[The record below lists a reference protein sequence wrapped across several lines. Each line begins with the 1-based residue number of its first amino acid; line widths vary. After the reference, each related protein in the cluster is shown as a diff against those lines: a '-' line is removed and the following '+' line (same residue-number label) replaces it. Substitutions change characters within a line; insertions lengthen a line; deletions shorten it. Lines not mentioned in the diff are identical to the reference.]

1 MSAAAP
7 AAPPVPHSMVP
18 PRTVS
23 PPPTAGRRATD
34 LVSVP
39 SMRSTVI
46 AGLIGFLV
54 LIVAPVVWACLARL
68 DSAAVAPGTVIVDSH
83 RKTVQH
89 LEGGILRELLVRE
102 GQEVKAGQPLLRLDS
117 IQADAAVGQIGTQ
130 LWSARARLV
139 RLRAEQEGQRK
150 LAWPEELL
158 AQRVNQPIADA
169 MRSQEKLLEARWQAY
184 DSTVE
189 VARRR
194 IDQFKAE
201 IASSAALATGT
212 RDRLRYT
219 REEMAAV
226 ESLLEKGYER
236 RPRLLEL
243 QRLVAEL
250 VGREGELAGAIS
262 RSRQSIAAS
271 EAEIAG
277 LDNSRQSE
285 IAKEM
290 QDTLAVESEMRERL
304 RANAD
309 VQQRREVV
317 APQEGVVVDIRM
329 YTPGGVITPGQ
340 PIMDIVP
347 KNDDMIVEARVNP
360 LDIDTV
366 RVDLEAQI
374 HLSAYKSR
382 DVPSLLGRVI
392 YVSADKMTDQKT
404 GEPYFT
410 ARVKLDREDM
420 KKFPQVALYP
430 GMPTEVFIVTGERSA
445 ISYMIAPLVDSFR
458 RAFRED

>member
-1 MSAAAP
+1 MSAAAS
-7 AAPPVPHSMVP
+7 ALPPINTPI
-18 PRTVS
+18 R
-23 PPPTAGRRATD
+23 AGRRSSDAI
-34 LVSVP
+34 VVP
-39 SMRSTVI
+39 SMRGTVI
-46 AGLIGFLV
+46 AGLLAAAF
-54 LIVAPVVWACLARL
+54 LIVAPVTWSCLAHL

-89 LEGGILRELLVRE
+89 LEGGILRELLVRDGE
-102 GQEVKAGQPLLRLDS
+102 EVKAGQLLLRLDS
-117 IQADAAVGQIGTQ
+117 VQADAAVSQIGTQ

-139 RLRAEQEGQRK
+139 RLRAEQEGLKSITWPQALLDQRGIS
-150 LAWPEELL
+150 A
-158 AQRVNQPIADA
+158 IADA
-169 MRSQEKLLEARWQAY
+169 MRSQEKLLEARWQSH
-184 DSTVE
+184 DSSVE
-189 VARRR
+189 VLRRR

-201 IASSAALATGT
+201 ISSSAALAVGT

-219 REEMAAV
+219 REELAAV

-250 VGREGELAGAIS
+250 VGREGELAGAVT
-262 RSRQSIAAS
+262 RSRQAIAAS

-277 LDNSRQSE
+277 LEKTRQSE

-290 QDTLAVESEMRERL
+290 QDTLAIESEATERL

-309 VQQRREVV
+309 VQQRREVL
-317 APQEGVVVDIRM
+317 APQDGVVVDIKM
-329 YTPGGVITPGQ
+329 FTPGGVISPGQ

-347 KNDDMIVEARVNP
+347 KNDDLIVEARVNP

-366 RVDLEAQI
+366 RVDLPAQI

-382 DVPSLLGRVI
+382 DVPSLLGKVI

-410 ARVKLDREDM
+410 ARVKLDREELAQY
-420 KKFPQVALYP
+420 PRVSLYP
-430 GMPTEVFIVTGERSA
+430 GMPTEVYIVTGQRLA
-445 ISYMIAPLVDSFR
+445 ISYMVGPLLDSFR

>member
-1 MSAAAP
+1 VSAALTVQSTANV
-7 AAPPVPHSMVP
+7 PVA
-18 PRTVS
+18 
-23 PPPTAGRRATD
+23 TAGRRSTD
-34 LVSVP
+34 QVTVP
-39 SMRSTVI
+39 SMRGTVI
-46 AGLIGFLV
+46 AGLLGALV
-54 LIVAPVVWACLARL
+54 LIVAPVTWSVFARL
-68 DSAAVAPGTVIVDSH
+68 DSAAVAPGVIVADSQ

-102 GQEVKAGQPLLRLDS
+102 GDEVRAGQPLLRLDS
-117 IQADAAVGQIGTQ
+117 VQADAAVGQIGTQ
-130 LWSARARLV
+130 LWSARARLL

-150 LAWPEELL
+150 FAWPEALL

-169 MRSQEKLLEARWQAY
+169 MRSQENLFEARWQSY

-201 IASSAALATGT
+201 ITSSAALATGT

-250 VGREGELAGAIS
+250 VGREGELAGAIT

-277 LDNSRQSE
+277 LNNSRQSE

-290 QDTLAVESEMRERL
+290 QDTLAVESELTERL

-309 VQQRREVV
+309 VQQRREVL
-317 APQEGVVVDIRM
+317 APQDGVVVDIKM
-329 YTPGGVITPGQ
+329 FTPGGVISPGQ
-340 PIMDIVP
+340 PILDIVP
-347 KNDDMIVEARVNP
+347 KDDDLIVEARVNP
-360 LDIDTV
+360 LDIDAV
-366 RVDLEAQI
+366 RLDLGAQI
-374 HLSAYKSR
+374 HLSAFKSR
-382 DVPSLLGRVI
+382 VVPSLPGKVI
-392 YVSADKMTDQKT
+392 YVSADKMTDPKT

-410 ARVKLDREDM
+410 ARVKLDREEL
-420 KKFPQVALYP
+420 KKYPEVVLYP
-430 GMPTEVFIVTGERSA
+430 GMPTEVFIVTGERRA
-445 ISYMIAPLVDSFR
+445 ISYMAAPLVDSFR